1 MISMATRVA
10 ATVAVAILSLLALG
24 GAATAQQSLQGSEKA
39 RATVIKNVRS
49 GHWLIPHDYGNNNS
63 DNIPVWAM
71 PQQTTGRH
79 WNILPQ
85 GGGRYMIQNQ
95 DTKKCMAVNRGG
107 AAYNYV
113 VQRTCSSQAD
123 DQVWWIQTD
132 TGGRG
137 SMIINSSSHEAIV
150 PYYSQPGTLS
160 LAALEDP
167 TGVDTQLWRFSGL

>member
-24 GAATAQQSLQGSEKA
+24 GAATAQQPLQGSEKA

-63 DNIPVWAM
+63 DTIPVWAM

-95 DTKKCMAVNRGG
+95 DMCFV
-107 AAYNYV
+107 
-113 VQRTCSSQAD
+113 
-123 DQVWWIQTD
+123 
-132 TGGRG
+132 
-137 SMIINSSSHEAIV
+137 
-150 PYYSQPGTLS
+150 
-160 LAALEDP
+160 
-167 TGVDTQLWRFSGL
+167 